1 MFPVAPGEADRVQ
14 ALHALKILDTAPEAH
29 FDAICRTAAALFG
42 APVALVSLV
51 SEDRQ
56 WFKARCGLGIDGT
69 ARDVAFCSYAILSQE
84 AFVVE
89 DATRDPRFRESP
101 LVTEHGVRFYAGA
114 PLILGPGLHVGSFC
128 VMDVVPRTFRP
139 EETRQLQDLAAVV
152 VAQLRL
158 HRAEQDL
165 REREERLRLAL
176 RAGRMVAWER
186 DLRTGHATRSDN
198 AQELL
203 GIGSGPISLILDRV
217 HSEDRPHVERFS
229 AYGGTL
235 DAVEFRYRTP
245 EGRQLWLCM
254 RAEQTEPDRIV
265 GITFDITDRKLSEA
279 RLWRAANHD
288 PLTGLPNRALFQ
300 ERFRDALA
308 QAEETGARVGLILID
323 IDDFKDVNDTL
334 GHDAGDALLTEMAVR
349 LTEMARPGDT
359 VARLGGDEFAVIL
372 AGSPRLEAAAVFAGN
387 LLERLRQPFAYRGRP
402 LATKASMGLACFPDH
417 HRLPDELMKDAD
429 IALYRAKAS
438 GRNRVTLYAP
448 EMRALTEKRVAV
460 SGQMQEA
467 LLGGQIV
474 PFYQPKVCL
483 ATGRIVGFEA
493 LARWLHPVEGVLAP
507 GYFGSA
513 FEDPELAHAIG
524 SRIVARVAADMR
536 AWRARGL
543 DFGRVAVNVSSAEF
557 HRPDLAEATL
567 AALQAQDVPPTC
579 LEIEVTETVFLG
591 RGSDF
596 VSGILRRFHES
607 GVTLALDDFG
617 TGYASLTHL
626 KQFPVDHIKIDQ
638 SFVRGLE
645 QDGDDAA
652 IVAAVI
658 GLGRALDTRVTAEGV
673 ESQGQVRRLR
683 AMGCGFAQGYL
694 YAKPMAGSRVPWLI
708 GNWPAIAAGLAEEAQ
723 ATAPAAPARAAG

>member
-1 MFPVAPGEADRVQ
+1 MFPVAPDEADRVQ
-14 ALHALKILDTAPEAH
+14 ALHALRILDTAPEAH
-29 FDAICRTAAALFG
+29 FDALCRTAGALFR
-42 APVALVSLV
+42 APIALVSLV
-51 SEDRQ
+51 GEDRQ
-56 WFKARCGLGIDGT
+56 WFKARCGLDVDGT
-69 ARDVAFCSYAILSQE
+69 AREVAFCAYAILADE
-84 AFVVE
+84 VFIVE
-89 DATRDPRFRESP
+89 DALRDPRFAASP
-101 LVTEHGVRFYAGA
+101 LVTEHGIRFYAGA
-114 PLILGPGLHVGSFC
+114 PLVLGPGLQVGSLC
-128 VMDVVPRTFRP
+128 VMDTVPRTFGP
-139 EETRQLQDLAAVV
+139 DEIRQLRDLAAVV

-158 HRAEQDL
+158 HRTEQDL

-176 RAGRMVAWER
+176 QAGRMVAWER

-198 AQELL
+198 APELL
-203 GIGSGPISLILDRV
+203 GIGSGPISLMLDRV
-217 HSEDRPHVERFS
+217 HPDDRAHVERFS

-235 DAVEFRYRTP
+235 DAVEFRYRAP
-245 EGRQLWLCM
+245 EGRLLWLCM
-254 RAEQTEPDRIV
+254 RAEQTEPDRVV
-265 GITFDITDRKLSEA
+265 GITFDISDRKVGEA

-300 ERFRDALA
+300 ERFREALA
-308 QAEETGARVGLILID
+308 QAERSGTRVGLLLID

-334 GHDAGDALLTEMAVR
+334 GHDAGDALLTEMAAR
-349 LTEMARPGDT
+349 LAEMARVGDT

-372 AGSPRLEAAAVFAGN
+372 AGSQRLEAASVFAGN

-402 LATKASMGLACFPDH
+402 LATKASMGLASFPDH

-438 GRNRVTLYAP
+438 GRNRVTVYAP
-448 EMRALTEKRVAV
+448 EMRALTERRVTV
-460 SGQMQEA
+460 SAQMREA
-467 LLGGQIV
+467 LLSGQIV

-483 ATGRIVGFEA
+483 ETGRIVGFEA
-493 LARWLHPVEGVLAP
+493 LARWLHPTEGVLAP

-524 SRIVARVAADMR
+524 GRIVAQVAADIR

-543 DFGRVAVNVSSAEF
+543 DVGRVAVNVSSAEF
-557 HRPDLAEATL
+557 HRPDLAETVLATL
-567 AALQAQDVPPTC
+567 AAEGVPPTC

-596 VSGILRRFHES
+596 VSGILRRFHDS

-658 GLGRALDTRVTAEGV
+658 GLGRALGTRVTAEGV
-673 ESQGQVRRLR
+673 ENPEQVRRLR

-708 GNWPAIAAGLAEEAQ
+708 ANGPALGGRAPDEPQAGRRIAG
-723 ATAPAAPARAAG
+723 

>member
-1 MFPVAPGEADRVQ
+1 MFPAAPGEADRVQ
-14 ALHALKILDTAPEAH
+14 ALHALRILDTAPEAH
-29 FDAICRTAAALFG
+29 FDAICRTAGALFR
-42 APVALVSLV
+42 APIALVSLV
-51 SEDRQ
+51 GEDRQ
-56 WFKARCGLGIDGT
+56 WFKARCGLDLDGT
-69 ARDVAFCSYAILSQE
+69 SRDVAFCAYAILSE
-84 AFVVE
+84 EVFVVE
-89 DATRDPRFRESP
+89 DAAADPRFRDSP

-114 PLILGPGLHVGSFC
+114 PLILGPNLHVGSLC
-128 VMDVVPRTFRP
+128 VMDTVPRGFRP
-139 EETRQLQDLAAVV
+139 DEIRQLRDLAAVV

-158 HRAEQDL
+158 HRTEQDL

-186 DLRTGHATRSDN
+186 DLRTGHATRSEN
-198 AQELL
+198 AQDLL
-203 GIGSGPISLILDRV
+203 GIGSGPISLMLDRV
-217 HSEDRPHVERFS
+217 HPDDRSHVDRFS

-235 DAVEFRYRTP
+235 DAVEFRYRTQA
-245 EGRQLWLCM
+245 GRQLWLCM

-265 GITFDITDRKLSEA
+265 GITFDITDRKVAEA

-300 ERFRDALA
+300 ERFREALGR
-308 QAEETGARVGLILID
+308 AECTGACVGLLLID

-334 GHDAGDALLTEMAVR
+334 GHDAGDALLIEMAAR
-349 LTEMARPGDT
+349 LSEMARAGDT

-372 AGSPRLEAAAVFAGN
+372 AGSPRLEAASVFAAN
-387 LLERLRQPFAYRGRP
+387 LLDRLRQPFAYRGRP
-402 LATKASMGLACFPDH
+402 LATKASMGLASFPEH

-429 IALYRAKAS
+429 IALYRAKSS
-438 GRNRVTLYAP
+438 GRNRVTVYAP
-448 EMRALTEKRVAV
+448 EMRALTEKRVTV
-460 SGQMQEA
+460 SAQMREA

-524 SRIVARVAADMR
+524 SRIVAQVAADMR

-543 DFGRVAVNVSSAEF
+543 DFGQVAVNVSSAEF
-557 HRPDLAEATL
+557 HRPDLAESVLATL
-567 AALQAQDVPPTC
+567 QAEGVPPSC

-638 SFVRGLE
+638 SFVRGLD

-673 ESQGQVRRLR
+673 ENPDQVRRLR

-694 YAKPMAGSRVPWLI
+694 YAKPTAGSRVPWLI
-708 GNWPAIAAGLAEEAQ
+708 ANWPALDETAAAGSQ
-723 ATAPAAPARAAG
+723 AAPPRAAAG